1 MQLDVQWFVS
11 ALLDNGMTTLEDA
24 VALDNELGGNAPLQT
39 FAQTLLERMAANMSE
54 EDANNLVTM
63 IQQVYDFAAEQAAT
77 GVVPDIFIQVVEQDS
92 PPETAPEAVTEPETK
107 RPKAVAKKIAA
118 GKLPG
123 SFAKGGIVST
133 QDVAGNGFPCFDIM
147 QNLNDQQLAEMM
159 KSLLLQLNE
168 YGASDLHISANSR
181 PFVRRNLV
189 IERISDVLITP
200 EYAERLN
207 TVLLTEEQKKQFS
220 DDLEM
225 NFALEF
231 RKCRFRASL
240 MQQKDGVS
248 GSYRIIPEEIRSLEE
263 LGFLPKDAETI
274 RRLIDFNNGL
284 ILVTGPIGS
293 GKTTTLAALVDVANQ
308 KREDHVITVE
318 DPIEIIQESKNCQI
332 TQRQVGIHT
341 NSYSRALRA
350 ALREDPDI
358 IVIGEMFDLETIE
371 NAITAAETGHLV
383 IGTLH
388 TCDAANTMNRLL
400 DVFPPNQQ
408 PQIRAMTA
416 GSLRGIIC
424 QRLVP
429 SADGNL
435 TIAYEILI
443 NNMAVASIIADGKNF
458 QLRGTMQ
465 IGQKSGMCILDSTLL
480 EKYKVG
486 TITFETALAN
496 MTDNTCIQQ
505 LNMEMAKREAQK
517 LSAAAQ
523 ARQQQ
528 QQPQ

>member
-11 ALLDNGMTTLEDA
+11 ALLDNEMITLEDA
-24 VALDNELGGNAPLQT
+24 VNLDNELGSNAPLQT
-39 FAQTLLERMAANMSE
+39 YAQTLLERMAANMG
-54 EDANNLVTM
+54 EDETSNLVEM
-63 IQQVYDFAAEQAAT
+63 IQQVYDFAVEQAAT
-77 GVVPDIFIQVVEQDS
+77 GVVPDIFIQEVES
-92 PPETAPEAVTEPETK
+92 EPATAPEAAPVPEPK
-107 RPKAVAKKIAA
+107 HPKTVAKKNRRWKTA
-118 GKLPG
+118 GFLLQRRIT
-123 SFAKGGIVST
+123 AT
-133 QDVAGNGFPCFDIM
+133 ADVAGNGFPCFDIM
-147 QNLNDQQLAEMM
+147 TNLNDQQLAEMM
-159 KSLLLQLNE
+159 KSLLLQLND

-181 PFVRRNLV
+181 PFVRRNLK

-207 TVLLTEEQKKQFS
+207 TVLLTEEQKKEFKEGL
-220 DDLEM
+220 DM
-225 NFALEF
+225 NFALEL
-231 RKCRFRASL
+231 RKSRFRAAL
-240 MQQKDGVS
+240 MYQKDGIS
-248 GSYRIIPEEIRSLEE
+248 GSYRIVPEEIRTLEE
-263 LGFLPKDAETI
+263 LGFLPKDVETI
-274 RRLIDFNNGL
+274 QRLIDYPNGL
-284 ILVTGPIGS
+284 VLVTGPIGS
-293 GKTTTLAALVDVANQ
+293 GKTTTLAALVDVANK
-308 KREDHVITVE
+308 KREDHIITVE
-318 DPIEIIQESKNCQI
+318 DPIEILQEAKKCQI

-388 TCDAANTMNRLL
+388 TCDASNTMNRLL

-424 QRLVP
+424 QRLIP
-429 SADGNL
+429 STDGNL

-443 NNMAVASIIADGKNF
+443 NNMAVGSIIADGKTF
-458 QLRGTMQ
+458 QLKGAMQ
-465 IGQKSGMCILDSTLL
+465 IGQRSGMCTLDNTLL
-480 EKYKVG
+480 EKYKIG
-486 TITFETALAN
+486 TIAYETALEN
-496 MTDNTCIQQ
+496 MSDPAVVQQ
-505 LNMEMAKREAQK
+505 LNMEMGKREAQK

-528 QQPQ
+528 QQ

>member
-11 ALLDNGMTTLEDA
+11 ALLDNEMITLEEA
-24 VALDNELGGNAPLQT
+24 VNLDNELGSNAPLQT
-39 FAQTLLERMAANMSE
+39 YAQTLLERMAANMSE
-54 EDANNLVTM
+54 EDANNLVGM

-77 GVVPDIFIQVVEQDS
+77 GVVPDIFIQEVE
-92 PPETAPEAVTEPETK
+92 PEPAPEPAPEPK
-107 RPKAVAKKIAA
+107 RPKTVAKKIAA

-123 SFAKGGIVST
+123 SFSKDGIAAT
-133 QDVAGNGFPCFDIM
+133 ADVAGNGFPCFDIM
-147 QNLNDQQLAEMM
+147 TNLNDQQLGEMM
-159 KSLLLQLNE
+159 KSLLLQLND

-181 PFVRRNLV
+181 PFVRRNLN

-207 TVLLTEEQKKQFS
+207 TVLLTEEQKKKFKEE
-220 DDLEM
+220 LEM

-231 RKCRFRASL
+231 RKSRFRASL
-240 MQQKDGVS
+240 MHQKDGVS
-248 GSYRIIPEEIRSLEE
+248 GSYRIVPEEIRTLEE
-263 LGFLPKDAETI
+263 LGFLPKDVDTI
-274 RRLIDFNNGL
+274 KRLVDFPNGL
-284 ILVTGPIGS
+284 LLVTGPIGS
-293 GKTTTLAALVDVANQ
+293 GKTTTLAALVDIANR
-308 KREDHVITVE
+308 KREDHIITVE
-318 DPIEIIQESKNCQI
+318 DPIEILQESKKCQV

-350 ALREDPDI
+350 SLREDPDI
-358 IVIGEMFDLETIE
+358 IIIGEMFDLETIE

-408 PQIRAMTA
+408 SQIRAMTA

-429 SADGNL
+429 SSDGNL
-435 TIAYEILI
+435 TIAYEILV
-443 NNMAVASIIADGKNF
+443 NNMAVASIIADGKTF
-458 QLRGTMQ
+458 QLKGTMQ
-465 IGQKSGMCILDSTLL
+465 IGQKSGMCTLENTLL
-480 EKYKVG
+480 EKYKIG
-486 TITFETALAN
+486 TITYETALAN
-496 MTDNTCIQQ
+496 MADPIVIQLLNT
-505 LNMEMAKREAQK
+505 EMAKREAQK

-523 ARQQQ
+523 ARQH
-528 QQPQ
+528 